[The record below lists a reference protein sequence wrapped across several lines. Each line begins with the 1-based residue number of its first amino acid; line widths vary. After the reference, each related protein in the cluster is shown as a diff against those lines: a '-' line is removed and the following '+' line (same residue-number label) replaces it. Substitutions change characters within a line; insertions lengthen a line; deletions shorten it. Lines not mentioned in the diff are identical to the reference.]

1 LLNAHYPNLKNTFV
15 FTREA
20 LNRVLS
26 AKAGTCIASNELSL
40 YMAKFTTECPY
51 SNQRRFV
58 SFYFRQVN
66 GKPPSDPKCAQDVTD
81 TIAKTNQLQKGCIRV
96 GRNIEHR
103 DLAATGVE
111 GHRSPAVTINT
122 VTPKRKVRTND
133 HGCAAASAI
142 TPGNDDGRVNEIGYL
157 VGSDVGGEVGCQV
170 GSVVGSNVGSSLP
183 LYWDSPEAA
192 KLFGFS
198 YQDGDDVHKGVQD
211 IVTSLTRAQ
220 QSHDGYKH
228 FVANIDRAPLT
239 PIQIFRLKSQC
250 LYLRTA
256 YQIALTKLGRGNN
269 TWIETCCGGAVRKLS
284 TLGFN
289 ATVDKKRLGL
299 WNRLFRRD
307 HIFPHPNSYVANGM
321 KPKPRIFEVFPE
333 AEAMISDFVLSHLD
347 HFSVAMLRNELITII
362 IPGLKQKAE
371 DESVPVDS
379 EEYLLLSHLST
390 QPPSYSTVLRWLH
403 YLGYTHDKLR
413 KSYYVDGHEHQEQ
426 KLHRSKFIKKYL
438 ELEIRTHRWVQMSIV
453 EFEEA
458 QSSLSDDGNDK
469 IINPGY
475 SYTHAVTG
483 DPWIEFHV
491 DDINMKLIGDKV
503 GPFGGNVSVR
513 CPAGSRPLIIF
524 GQDESIFNQFSHSGR
539 QWLGPLGQR
548 SIMPKSAG
556 MGIMLSAFQSRD
568 VSARIVD
575 CCYHIFNRP

>member
-1 LLNAHYPNLKNTFV
+1 
-15 FTREA
+15 
-20 LNRVLS
+20 
-26 AKAGTCIASNELSL
+26 
-40 YMAKFTTECPY
+40 M
-51 SNQRRFV
+51 
-58 SFYFRQVN
+58 
-66 GKPPSDPKCAQDVTD
+66 
-81 TIAKTNQLQKGCIRV
+81 
-96 GRNIEHR
+96 
-103 DLAATGVE
+103 
-111 GHRSPAVTINT
+111 
-122 VTPKRKVRTND
+122 RTNG

-142 TPGNDDGRVNEIGYL
+142 TPGNDDGQVNDIDIGFL

-211 IVTSLTRAQ
+211 IITLLTRAQ

-228 FVANIDRAPLT
+228 FVANIDQAPLT

-256 YQIALTKLGRGNN
+256 YQIALKKLGRGNN

-284 TLGFN
+284 PLGFN

-299 WNRLFRRD
+299 WNRLFRGD

-403 YLGYTHDKLR
+403 YLGYTHDKLK

-458 QSSLSDDGNDK
+458 QSSLSVDGNDK

-475 SYTHAVTG
+475 SYTHPVTG

-491 DDINMKLIGDKV
+491 DDINMQLIGDNV

-524 GQDESIFNQFSHSGR
+524 GQDESKFNQFSNSGR

-556 MGIMLSAFQSRD
+556 MGVMLSAFQSRD
-568 VSARIVD
+568 VSAHIFD
-575 CCYHIFNRP
+575 CCFHILIALNHLMFIVVRHSLAGV

>member
-1 LLNAHYPNLKNTFV
+1 MSSNSKLIFDSYCTLTGACPLYQQSWMCDETIFRILNTHYPHLKNAFN
-15 FTREA
+15 FTREG
-20 LNRVLS
+20 LNRSIS
-26 AKAGTCIASNELSL
+26 AKAGPCTGQNPYGIYWATFS
-40 YMAKFTTECPY
+40 TDCPY
-51 SNQRRFV
+51 SGVFRKV
-58 SFYFRQVN
+58 SYYFRQDTKN
-66 GKPPSDPKCAQDVTD
+66 NQPPDDPVSASDIVDKLASC
-81 TIAKTNQLQKGCIRV
+81 NQLRRDCIR
-96 GRNIEHR
+96 
-103 DLAATGVE
+103 L
-111 GHRSPAVTINT
+111 
-122 VTPKRKVRTND
+122 
-133 HGCAAASAI
+133 
-142 TPGNDDGRVNEIGYL
+142 
-157 VGSDVGGEVGCQV
+157 
-170 GSVVGSNVGSSLP
+170 GSNMPNV
-183 LYWDSPEAA
+183 E
-192 KLFGFS
+192 
-198 YQDGDDVHKGVQD
+198 GDDVHKGVQD
-211 IVTSLTRAQ
+211 IITSLTRAQ

-228 FVANIDRAPLT
+228 FVANIDQAPLT

-256 YQIALTKLGRGNN
+256 YQIALKKLGRGNN

-284 TLGFN
+284 PLGFN
-289 ATVDKKRLGL
+289 ATADNLRLGR

-307 HIFPHPNSYVANGM
+307 HMFPHPNTYVSNGM

-333 AEAMISDFVLSHLD
+333 AEAMISDVVLGHLD

-379 EEYLLLSHLST
+379 EEYLLLSHLSA

-403 YLGYTHDKLR
+403 YLGYTHDKLK

-426 KLHRSKFIKKYL
+426 KLHQSKFIKKYF
-438 ELEIRTHRWVQMSIV
+438 EVEIQTHRWVQMSIV

-475 SYTHAVTG
+475 SYTHPVTG

-491 DDINMKLIGDKV
+491 DDINMKLIGDNV

-556 MGIMLSAFQSRD
+556 MGVMLSAFQSRD
-568 VSARIVD
+568 VSARIFD
-575 CCYHIFNRP
+575 CYFHILIALNHLMFIVVRHSLAGVYK